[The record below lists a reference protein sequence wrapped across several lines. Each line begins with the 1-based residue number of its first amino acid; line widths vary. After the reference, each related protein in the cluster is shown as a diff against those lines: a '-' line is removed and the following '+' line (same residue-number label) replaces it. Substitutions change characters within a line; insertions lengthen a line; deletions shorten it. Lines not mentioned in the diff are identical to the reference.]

1 MIVLV
6 LPNQDIAVVYKIQ
19 ASQLPV
25 ALSNMQSSDKNQI
38 KRNLINY
45 LKSKGRYSICQVN
58 VKNVF
63 AYKTDYEESGFQF
76 KECTILTD
84 NHVIEL
90 MVFPKQG
97 VSNKQFMEFVNSLNR
112 L

>member
-6 LPNQDIAVVYKIQ
+6 LPNQDIAVVYKLQ

-45 LKSKGRYSICQVN
+45 LKSEGRYSICQVN

-63 AYKTDYEESGFQF
+63 AYKTDYEESGSQF
-76 KECTILTD
+76 KECMILTD